1 MNNYEKRTLS
11 KKTAFIEA
19 ALILFG
25 KQGFTAVSIK
35 DIAALADVSQV
46 SIYNYFGSKE
56 ALIGECARVI
66 MQDTIALAEEILASE
81 GTFTQKLE
89 RAIQL
94 CNAEINLSLSKFI
107 SKEASKDQQFLI
119 LLINNINSL
128 KKDIYMKYVAS
139 GKEAQVIDNAIS
151 DEVIQLF
158 IDAINSLG
166 LTVPEEELEEK
177 QAEIIQLFLY
187 GLIGQG
193 RK

>member
-11 KKTAFIEA
+11 KKTAIIEA
-19 ALILFG
+19 AQILFG

-119 LLINNINSL
+119 LLVNNINSL
-128 KKDIYMKYVAS
+128 KKDIYMKYVAA

-166 LTVPEEELEEK
+166 LTFPEEELEEK

>member
-11 KKTAFIEA
+11 KKTAIIEA
-19 ALILFG
+19 AQILFG

-119 LLINNINSL
+119 LLVNNINSL
-128 KKDIYMKYVAS
+128 KKDIYMKYVAA
-139 GKEAQVIDNAIS
+139 GKEVQVIDNAIS

>member
-1 MNNYEKRTLS
+1 VNNYEKRTLS
-11 KKTAFIEA
+11 KKTAIIEA
-19 ALILFG
+19 AQILFG

-119 LLINNINSL
+119 LLVNNINSL
-128 KKDIYMKYVAS
+128 KKDIYMKYVAA

-166 LTVPEEELEEK
+166 LTVPEEEIEEK

>member
-11 KKTAFIEA
+11 KKTAIIEA
-19 ALILFG
+19 AQILFG

-35 DIAALADVSQV
+35 DIVALADVSQV

-119 LLINNINSL
+119 LLVNNINSL
-128 KKDIYMKYVAS
+128 KKDIYMKYVAA

-166 LTVPEEELEEK
+166 LTVPEEEIEEK

>member
-11 KKTAFIEA
+11 KKTAIIEA
-19 ALILFG
+19 AQILFG

-107 SKEASKDQQFLI
+107 SKEASEDQQFLI
-119 LLINNINSL
+119 LLVNNINSL
-128 KKDIYMKYVAS
+128 KKDIYMKYVAA

>member
-11 KKTAFIEA
+11 KKTAIIEA
-19 ALILFG
+19 AQILFG

-119 LLINNINSL
+119 LLVNNINSL
-128 KKDIYMKYVAS
+128 KKEIYMKYIAI
-139 GKEAQVIDNAIS
+139 GKQEKIIDSRLS

-187 GLIGQG
+187 GLIGF
-193 RK
+193 

>member
-11 KKTAFIEA
+11 KKTAIIEA
-19 ALILFG
+19 AQILFG

-119 LLINNINSL
+119 LLVNNINSL
-128 KKDIYMKYVAS
+128 KKDIYMKYIAA

-187 GLIGQG
+187 GLIGQS

>member
-1 MNNYEKRTLS
+1 MNNYEKRTQ
-11 KKTAFIEA
+11 KKKLAIIQA
-19 ALILFG
+19 ALTLFG
-25 KQGFTAVSIK
+25 KQGFSDVSIK

-56 ALIGECARVI
+56 ALVGECARII

-94 CNAEINLSLSKFI
+94 CNAEINLSLSKYI
-107 SKEASKDQQFLI
+107 SKEASKDPAFLM
-119 LLINNINSL
+119 LLVNNINSL
-128 KKDIYMKYVAS
+128 KKEIYMKYVTA
-139 GKEAQVIDNAIS
+139 GKKEKVIDNAIS

-158 IDAINSLG
+158 IDAINGLG
-166 LTVPEEELEEK
+166 LIVPEEKLAEK

-187 GLIGQG
+187 GLIG
-193 RK
+193 K

>member
-11 KKTAFIEA
+11 KETAIIEA

-94 CNAEINLSLSKFI
+94 CNTEINLSLSKFI

-119 LLINNINSL
+119 LLVNNINSL
-128 KKDIYMKYVAS
+128 KKDIYMKYVAA

>member
-11 KKTAFIEA
+11 KKTAIIEA
-19 ALILFG
+19 AQILFG

-119 LLINNINSL
+119 LLVNNINSL
-128 KKDIYMKYVAS
+128 KKDIYMKYVAAE
-139 GKEAQVIDNAIS
+139 KEAQVIDNAIS

-166 LTVPEEELEEK
+166 LTVPEEEIEEK

>member
-11 KKTAFIEA
+11 KKTAIIEA
-19 ALILFG
+19 AQILFG

-66 MQDTIALAEEILASE
+66 MQDTIALAEEILVSE

-119 LLINNINSL
+119 LLVNNINSL
-128 KKDIYMKYVAS
+128 KKDIYMKYVAA

>member
-11 KKTAFIEA
+11 KKTAIIEA
-19 ALILFG
+19 AQILFG

-94 CNAEINLSLSKFI
+94 CNTEINLSLSKFI

-119 LLINNINSL
+119 LLVNNINSL
-128 KKDIYMKYVAS
+128 KKDIYMKYVAA

>member
-11 KKTAFIEA
+11 KKTAIIEA

-119 LLINNINSL
+119 LLVNNINSL

>member
-1 MNNYEKRTLS
+1 YEKRTLS
-11 KKTAFIEA
+11 KKTAIIEA

-94 CNAEINLSLSKFI
+94 CNTEINLSLSKFI

-119 LLINNINSL
+119 LLVNNINSL
-128 KKDIYMKYVAS
+128 KKDIYMKYVAA

>member
-11 KKTAFIEA
+11 KKTAIIEA
-19 ALILFG
+19 AQILFG

-94 CNAEINLSLSKFI
+94 CNTEINLSLSKFI

-119 LLINNINSL
+119 LLVNNINSL
-128 KKDIYMKYVAS
+128 KKDIYMKYVAA

-166 LTVPEEELEEK
+166 LTVPEEGLEEK

>member
-1 MNNYEKRTLS
+1 MKKRTLS
-11 KKTAFIEA
+11 KKTAIIEA

-94 CNAEINLSLSKFI
+94 CNTEINLSLSKFI

-119 LLINNINSL
+119 LLVNNINSL
-128 KKDIYMKYVAS
+128 KKDIYMKYVAA

>member
-11 KKTAFIEA
+11 KKTAIIEA

-81 GTFTQKLE
+81 GTFTQKSE

-119 LLINNINSL
+119 LLVNNINSL
-128 KKDIYMKYVAS
+128 KKDIYMKYVAA

>member
-11 KKTAFIEA
+11 KKTAIIEA
-19 ALILFG
+19 AQILFG

-119 LLINNINSL
+119 LLVNNINSL
-128 KKDIYMKYVAS
+128 KKDIYMKYVAT

>member
-11 KKTAFIEA
+11 KKTAIIEA
-19 ALILFG
+19 AQILFG

-94 CNAEINLSLSKFI
+94 CNTEINLSLSKFI
-107 SKEASKDQQFLI
+107 SKEASKAQQFLI
-119 LLINNINSL
+119 LLVNNINSL
-128 KKDIYMKYVAS
+128 KKDIYMKYVAA

>member
-11 KKTAFIEA
+11 KKTAIIEA
-19 ALILFG
+19 AQILFG

-119 LLINNINSL
+119 LLVNNINSL
-128 KKDIYMKYVAS
+128 KKDIYMKYVAA

>member
-1 MNNYEKRTLS
+1 MNNYEKRTQ
-11 KKTAFIEA
+11 KKKLAIIQA
-19 ALILFG
+19 ALTLFG
-25 KQGFTAVSIK
+25 KQGFSDVSIK
-35 DIAALADVSQV
+35 NIAALADVSQV

-56 ALIGECARVI
+56 ALVGECAKII
-66 MQDTIALAEEILASE
+66 MEDTIALAEEILASE
-81 GTFTQKLE
+81 GTFTQKLK

-107 SKEASKDQQFLI
+107 SKEASKDQQFLM
-119 LLINNINSL
+119 LLVNNINSL
-128 KKDIYMKYVAS
+128 KKDIYMKYVAA

>member
-11 KKTAFIEA
+11 KKTAIIEA
-19 ALILFG
+19 AQILFG

-119 LLINNINSL
+119 LLVNNINSL
-128 KKDIYMKYVAS
+128 KKDIYMKYVAA
-139 GKEAQVIDNAIS
+139 GKEAQFIDNAIS

>member
-11 KKTAFIEA
+11 KKTAIIEA
-19 ALILFG
+19 AQILFG

-119 LLINNINSL
+119 LLVNNINSL
-128 KKDIYMKYVAS
+128 KKDIYMKYVAA
-139 GKEAQVIDNAIS
+139 GKEAQVIDDAIS

>member
-1 MNNYEKRTLS
+1 MNNYEKRTQ
-11 KKTAFIEA
+11 KKKLAIIQA
-19 ALILFG
+19 ALTLFG
-25 KQGFTAVSIK
+25 KQGFSDVSIK
-35 DIAALADVSQV
+35 DIASLAAVSQV

-56 ALIGECARVI
+56 ALVGECAKII

-81 GTFTQKLE
+81 GTFTQKLK

-107 SKEASKDQQFLI
+107 SKEASKDQQFLM
-119 LLINNINSL
+119 LLVNNINSL
-128 KKDIYMKYVAS
+128 KKDIYMKYVAA

>member
-11 KKTAFIEA
+11 KKTAIIEA
-19 ALILFG
+19 AQILFG

-35 DIAALADVSQV
+35 DIVALADVSQV

-94 CNAEINLSLSKFI
+94 CNTEINLSLSKFI

-119 LLINNINSL
+119 LLVNNINSL
-128 KKDIYMKYVAS
+128 KKDIYMKYVAA

>member
-1 MNNYEKRTLS
+1 MNNYEKRTQ
-11 KKTAFIEA
+11 KKKLAIIQA
-19 ALILFG
+19 ALTLFG
-25 KQGFTAVSIK
+25 KQGFSDVSIK
-35 DIAALADVSQV
+35 NIAALADVSQV

-56 ALIGECARVI
+56 ALVGECAKII
-66 MQDTIALAEEILASE
+66 MEDTIALAEEILASE
-81 GTFTQKLE
+81 GTFTQKLK

-107 SKEASKDQQFLI
+107 SKEASKDQQFLM
-119 LLINNINSL
+119 LLVNNINSL
-128 KKDIYMKYVAS
+128 KKDIYMKYVAA

-166 LTVPEEELEEK
+166 HTVPEEKLEEK

-187 GLIGQG
+187 GLIGKAQ
-193 RK
+193 K

>member
-11 KKTAFIEA
+11 KKTAIIEA

-94 CNAEINLSLSKFI
+94 CNAEINPSLSKFI

-119 LLINNINSL
+119 LLVNNINSL
-128 KKDIYMKYVAS
+128 KKDIYMKYVAA

>member
-11 KKTAFIEA
+11 KKTAIIEA
-19 ALILFG
+19 AQILFG

-119 LLINNINSL
+119 LLVNNINSL
-128 KKDIYMKYVAS
+128 KKDIYMKYVAA

-166 LTVPEEELEEK
+166 LTVSEEELEEK

>member
-11 KKTAFIEA
+11 KKTAIIEA

-94 CNAEINLSLSKFI
+94 CNTEINLSLSKFI

-119 LLINNINSL
+119 LLVNNINSL
-128 KKDIYMKYVAS
+128 KKDIYMKYVAA

-193 RK
+193 QK

>member
-11 KKTAFIEA
+11 KKTAIIEA
-19 ALILFG
+19 AQILFG

-119 LLINNINSL
+119 LLVNNINSL
-128 KKDIYMKYVAS
+128 KKDIYMKYVAA

-177 QAEIIQLFLY
+177 QAEIIQLSLY